1 MLSCSNAYSMHD
13 LNRNANTWEF
23 SGCHVPIIR
32 AEKIEK
38 YIVSSSFPN
47 IYSQFMNCTWRIQAP
62 LGKQVKITFPEFK
75 IDNCGAAGL
84 KIYDGLAKTENFQIE
99 HCGSQRPSPFAAQDS
114 LITINIYQR
123 QTVLGSG
130 TAVMVGYSY
139 VDVAQP
145 NTKYYQPGSAQHPSQ
160 TQQLAP
166 PVQKNTQFYDLFM
179 NQLLESAI
187 QRPAQAVQSVP
198 PVAPIQTYQKPATKK
213 SGGHSGSRGKKAPQK
228 RPQKKKQPK
237 KPTLQFNINGDGVI
251 RDTYDEL
258 IEAKMEKKRAERDA
272 LKQKL
277 IIIVVVLIVITSGN
291 VWFIWYRWQSSREQN
306 KNDGEV
312 DSDAQSDSERIYS
325 SIGETYSTVN
335 LNPQPAKASIAR
347 KPSVYSTV
355 Y

>member
-1 MLSCSNAYSMHD
+1 MHD
-13 LNRNANTWEF
+13 LNRNAKTWEF

-99 HCGSQRPSPFAAQDS
+99 HCGSQRPRDFTAQDS

-145 NTKYYQPGSAQHPSQ
+145 NTKYYQPGSTQLSQHSQ
-160 TQQLAP
+160 YQSQSQQLAP
-166 PVQKNTQFYDLFM
+166 QVQQNTQIYDLFM

-187 QRPAQAVQSVP
+187 QRPAVQ
-198 PVAPIQTYQKPATKK
+198 PVAPVVPIQTYQQPAPKK
-213 SGGHSGSRGKKAPQK
+213 SGAQSGSRGGKKAPPK

-258 IEAKMEKKRAERDA
+258 VEAKMEKKRAERDA

-277 IIIVVVLIVITSGN
+277 IIIIVVLIVITSGN